1 MRTAVIIA
9 VASLVGIVV
18 PAKQP
23 IRRTAL
29 LQHDLA
35 GMGKEMVVYIAE
47 IAPRARSGRHYH
59 RGHETLFILE
69 GSGVLEVDGQPSR
82 AVKAGDIAYLP
93 PRQVHNAIAD
103 STGPIKVLV
112 FVIQAKGEFLAVPV
126 D

>member
-47 IAPRARSGRHYH
+47 IAPRCPLSVRVACR
-59 RGHETLFILE
+59 
-69 GSGVLEVDGQPSR
+69 
-82 AVKAGDIAYLP
+82 
-93 PRQVHNAIAD
+93 
-103 STGPIKVLV
+103 
-112 FVIQAKGEFLAVPV
+112 
-126 D
+126 